1 MENLFSKI
9 SYGYKQSKIYIN
21 VKNTKIT
28 ITLLDLLIKEGFI
41 LRYKV
46 EKNNIQIYLK
56 YNQLKMPAIK
66 LLDIISKPKKKVF
79 INVHQLRGLIYKY
92 PTSTF
97 FLATTQGLVTQIEA
111 LELNIAGKLLFKIN

>member
-56 YNQLKMPAIK
+56 YNQLKRPAIK
-66 LLDIISKPKKKVF
+66 FLETIKNGFLKV
-79 INVHQLRGLIYKY
+79 RDY
-92 PTSTF
+92 
-97 FLATTQGLVTQIEA
+97 
-111 LELNIAGKLLFKIN
+111 